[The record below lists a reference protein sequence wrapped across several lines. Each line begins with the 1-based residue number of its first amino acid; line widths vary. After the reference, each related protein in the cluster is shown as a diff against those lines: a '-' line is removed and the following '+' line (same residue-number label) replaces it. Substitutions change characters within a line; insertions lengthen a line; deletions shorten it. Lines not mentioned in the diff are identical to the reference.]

1 MRWKLLACFAWAAGS
16 AIVLLAAQQQFPT
29 PPTPQHPIFR
39 AGATLVAVD
48 VYPMRDGRVI
58 EGLTP
63 SDFQVTE
70 DGKLQSVEF
79 FEFLK
84 FEPNP
89 PDRERRDPQTA
100 EEGERLV
107 ADPHHR
113 AFVAYFDIY
122 HFTVW
127 GAWRMQQPAIDFLDR
142 TVGPTDYF
150 AAFGP
155 DTPPARLTFGQR
167 TETIAHEIE
176 QYWPQAATLDTPA
189 TIDVPILMTPHEEWL
204 YTCYAYRFER
214 DTKKALALV
223 KELITRWRMD
233 LVLTSLRGLTAKLA
247 TLREERTNVLL
258 FSDGWALTGPEPSL
272 LEALWHVLPQ
282 PGVQNGRLTPN
293 AVFAANGVPD
303 PGACDAELSR
313 LAYLDLRDDFRKM
326 SENAR
331 RHNVAFYPIE
341 PAGLEVFGDQLVAAR
356 RPPAWAASDAT
367 LEPLRA
373 LAVTTNGQAIV
384 RTNDIATL
392 MSQLTD
398 TLSSYYLLG
407 YYTTN
412 TKLDDKYRTI
422 EVKVKTPGVRVSAR
436 HGYTASPN
444 PVLSTTVTSEPSA
457 PSPEVAALTALSSLD
472 ASQSLL
478 ASATTGATDVAVVVE
493 VPSAQAALVAPGADV
508 HVTVAGTEGAIP
520 PIRMTGRIDAGAR
533 SALVRVPV
541 GTTSGPWHVKIEVGA
556 PADGLNT
563 SLQVARP
570 ALALV
575 GSPILYRAT
584 PSPRSPLWPSA
595 GHLFSRTDR
604 LHLEWPVTATGP
616 LESRVGRLLD
626 RRGQPLAVGVT
637 LAEPP
642 NADRPTLVGDV
653 SLAPLAPGDYL
664 IELVVGG
671 AGTTERH
678 LVAIRVDR

>member
-1 MRWKLLACFAWAAGS
+1 MGR
-16 AIVLLAAQQQFPT
+16 VLLGFTVACASAAALAAARQQQFPT

-48 VYPMRDGRVI
+48 VYPTRDGQVV
-58 EGLTP
+58 EGLSP
-63 SDFQVTE
+63 GDFQVTE
-70 DGKLQSVEF
+70 DGKPQSVEF

-113 AFVAYFDIY
+113 AFVAYFDTY
-122 HFTVW
+122 HFAVW
-127 GAWRMQQPAIDFLDR
+127 GAWRMQQPVIDFLDR

-150 AAFGP
+150 AAFNP

-176 QYWPQAATLDTPA
+176 QYWPQAATLDTPGTLEA
-189 TIDVPILMTPHEEWL
+189 PVLMTPHEEWL
-204 YTCYAYRFER
+204 YSCYAHRFDP
-214 DTKKALALV
+214 DTKKAFALV
-223 KELITRWRMD
+223 KELVTRWRTD

-247 TLREERTNVLL
+247 TVREERTNVLL
-258 FSDGWALTGPEPSL
+258 FSDGWALTGPEPDL
-272 LEALWHVLPQ
+272 LKSLWHVLPQ

-303 PGACDAELSR
+303 PGACDAEVSR
-313 LAYLDLRDDFRKM
+313 LADLDFRDDFRKM
-326 SENAR
+326 SENALR
-331 RHNVAFYPIE
+331 QNVAFHPIE
-341 PAGLEVFGDQLVAAR
+341 PAGLEVFGDKLVAEQ
-356 RPPAWAASDAT
+356 RPPSWAASDAT

-373 LAVTTNGQAIV
+373 LASTTNGQAIV
-384 RTNDIATL
+384 RANDIATL

-422 EVKVKTPGVRVSAR
+422 EVKVKTPGVHVSAR

-444 PVLSTTVTSEPSA
+444 PVLTTTVTSEPSA
-457 PSPEVAALTALSSLD
+457 PSPEAAALTALSSLD
-472 ASQSLL
+472 ASESLL
-478 ASATTGATDVAVVVE
+478 ASATTDATDVAVVVE
-493 VPSAQAALVAPGADV
+493 VPSAQAGSVAPGADV
-508 HVTVAGTEGAIP
+508 HVTVTGADAAIP
-520 PIRMTGRIDAGAR
+520 PITMTGRIDAGAR
-533 SALVRVPV
+533 SALLRVPV
-541 GTTSGPWHVKIEVGA
+541 GTTPGPWHVKIEVGA
-556 PADGLNT
+556 PADGLSSSVDVT
-563 SLQVARP
+563 RP
-570 ALALV
+570 PATALV
-575 GSPILYRAT
+575 SDPIVYRAT
-584 PSPRSPLWPSA
+584 PSPRSPLWPSV
-595 GHLFSRTDR
+595 GRSFSRNDR
-604 LHLEWPVTATGP
+604 LHLEWAMSGP
-616 LESRVGRLLD
+616 LDSHVGRLLD

-664 IELVVGG
+664 VELVVAH

-678 LVAIRVDR
+678 LVAIRIGS